1 MSGADV
7 GIAMGSLGSDLALAC
22 ADVLIMDRDI
32 YKIPR
37 IFVLSKLVYRAAWEN
52 FALCALVNAVM
63 ILFGMFGLLSP
74 LAAVLLSFVMH
85 IALLANTF
93 RIK

>member
-1 MSGADV
+1 
-7 GIAMGSLGSDLALAC
+7 
-22 ADVLIMDRDI
+22 
-32 YKIPR
+32 
-37 IFVLSKLVYRAAWEN
+37 
-52 FALCALVNAVM
+52 M